1 MRKASAIKWGLLP
14 LLASLAL
21 TGCGRTPT
29 SVITEPQT
37 GAGLISTINQRPE
50 LPQGVYPVSLAVT
63 PNVLS
68 VTVGEQRQFAVAI
81 QGSDGKTYQDPRL
94 VNWSLSDAQAGTI
107 NEQGVFTPQLQ
118 RVVTVRATLMD
129 RVSDVTVTIA
139 PAVYSWQQVQSPTSA
154 DLYAAKMVSPKEAW
168 VGGANGTL
176 LHLLNGSWQLV
187 PGGNAAYTWRGADF
201 AAAGSG
207 WMVGHQGNSFKATT
221 PAIAMQYRGGSWVG
235 TNTGVNGSL
244 LGVSALADGT
254 AWAAGRDAAGKVL
267 LMKWNGTSWT
277 RDNSYNK
284 SGHIN
289 AVQML
294 GPSSGWAV
302 GSDGDNALVLHFDGT
317 RWEKSSLP
325 VGFGIGRDSELFGL
339 QMFNDQ
345 QGYAVGSQKD
355 LLGVKRGLMLVCDG
369 RGSNVVNFSNWKVKE
384 ANEAGV
390 KFLDQ
395 VPLRGISM
403 IDGNKGW
410 ILGGTVDP
418 NRLPDP
424 GSWFSGTISEV
435 YGNLLGF
442 DGTTYRIDNNF
453 QYYNLSKEFNGIH
466 VLPQGDGLIVGKQ
479 GYLMQR
485 AYDWR
490 NTSTGGNYNNYGG
503 QTGTQTGEY

>member
-1 MRKASAIKWGLLP
+1 MRNASAIKWGLLP

-29 SVITEPQT
+29 AVITEPQT
-37 GAGLISTINQRPE
+37 GNGLVSTINQRPE
-50 LPQGVYPVSLAVT
+50 LPQGVHPVTMAVT
-63 PNVLS
+63 PNTLALA
-68 VTVGEQRQFAVAI
+68 VGEQRQLTI
-81 QGSDGKTYQDPRL
+81 SIEGSDGKTYTDPRL

-129 RVSDVTVTIA
+129 RVSDVTVTIS

-154 DLYAAKMVSPKEAW
+154 DLYAAKMVSAKEAW

-176 LHLLNGSWQLV
+176 LHLLNGSWQTV
-187 PGGNAAYTWRGADF
+187 SGGNPAYTWRGADF
-201 AAAGSG
+201 ANAGNG
-207 WMVGHQGNSFKATT
+207 WMVGHQGNDLKASS

-235 TNTGVNGSL
+235 TTTGVNGAL
-244 LGVSALADGT
+244 LGVSALSESN
-254 AWAAGRDAAGKVL
+254 AWAVGRDSAGKVL
-267 LMKWNGTSWT
+267 LMQWTGNAWRRDTS
-277 RDNSYNK
+277 YK
-284 SGHIN
+284 GSGHLN

-302 GSDGDNALVLHFDGT
+302 GTDGDNALALHFNGKT
-317 RWEKSSLP
+317 WEKSSLP
-325 VGFGIGRDSELFGL
+325 FGFGIGRDSELFGI

-345 QGYAVGSQKD
+345 QGYAVGSQVNA
-355 LLGVKRGLMLVCDG
+355 LGVKRGLMLAYDD
-369 RGSNVVNFSNWKVKE
+369 RGSNVINLSSWKVKE
-384 ANEAGV
+384 ASDAGV

-410 ILGGTVDP
+410 ILGGTVTP
-418 NRLPDP
+418 NRLPEP
-424 GSWFSGTISEV
+424 GTWFGGTISDV

-442 DGTTYRIDNNF
+442 DGVSYRIDNNF
-453 QYYNLSKEFNGIH
+453 QYYNLTREFTGIH
-466 VLPQGDGLIVGKQ
+466 VMPQGDGIIVGKQ

-485 AYDWR
+485 SYDWR
-490 NTSTGGNYNNYGG
+490 NTSTGGTYGNSGNQAG
-503 QTGTQTGEY
+503 QY